1 MSHCLYQECG
11 TWSIKSTLPLQGWTK
26 KTTGR
31 HGVFETKSRS
41 PPSDAMCGI
50 VDKKRRRDTT
60 CLPILDIASEG
71 GLVDQGSHI
80 PAQSCENLSPPSD
93 GVGGLDGLL
102 SDEVTL

>member
-1 MSHCLYQECG
+1 MYQECG

-60 CLPILDIASEG
+60 CLPILDIALSTGHVDAVPQTPTSSCDNPRPLESASS
-71 GLVDQGSHI
+71 GL
-80 PAQSCENLSPPSD
+80 N
-93 GVGGLDGLL
+93 GLF
-102 SDEVTL
+102 SDEVTR